1 MCGVSQSGWYMLSC
15 WHMTFI
21 WYIFRNIY
29 LMYEKGKF
37 AILEL
42 DLCVASANRDDICW
56 HMTFIWYIQKY
67 VSYAWKRKVCYFGGW
82 FMCCVSRRPWEQPG
96 QASCLGYRYLDI
108 WPLERTCVDDDDD
121 DDDDDHDDDDEDG
134 DDGEDNNDDGSS
146 VCKALSQQEP
156 QVNEALLCRVCSAMC
171 KVQSG
176 KLMQNCLIVSSLQ
189 WMWW

>member
-1 MCGVSQSGWYMLSC
+1 MCGVSQSGWYMLS
-15 WHMTFI
+15 
-21 WYIFRNIY
+21 
-29 LMYEKGKF
+29 
-37 AILEL
+37 
-42 DLCVASANRDDICW
+42 CW

-108 WPLERTCVDDDDD
+108 WPLERTCVDDDG
-121 DDDDDHDDDDEDG
+121 DDDDDHDDDDDDG

-156 QVNEALLCRVCSAMC
+156 QVNEALLCRVCSAKC
-171 KVQSG
+171 KVQSA
-176 KLMQNCLIVSSLQ
+176 KWKVDAELLHCFIIAMNVMIMFKMINSY
-189 WMWW
+189 WWDSTDRKKNKCRE